1 MCGAK
6 GRPLTFRRCIRST
19 SIIPVPIPVSRRA
32 SIADGERPIDITK
45 GVMNAVLDY
54 PTWFELVPAFVSPEG
69 DFDALKTIVQQ
80 TQRAY
85 TSGAF
90 MTGSFLENHDHPRF
104 GSLTSDPAVRE
115 TLNPSPV
122 YRLKCRI

>member
-1 MCGAK
+1 M
-6 GRPLTFRRCIRST
+6 
-19 SIIPVPIPVSRRA
+19 
-32 SIADGERPIDITK
+32 K

-69 DFDALKTIVQQ
+69 DFNALKTVVQQ
-80 TQRAY
+80 TQSGY

-104 GSLTSDPAVRE
+104 GSLTSDPAVRA
-115 TLNPSPV
+115 TPSPSPECQ
-122 YRLKCRI
+122 LKCRV